1 MPNLPDF
8 RFSSQSLQ
16 DFEECQQRFFLRYI
30 QKMDWPAEESSPYLA
45 FEQFRQKGSQF
56 HACVEQYFHHGD
68 PEKIERLIKDD
79 DLRLWWKNFLR
90 FSMEQQFTTAS
101 SEILFQ
107 TSLQGHILIAKY
119 DLLVQQEDGSMT
131 IFDWKTSASLKRT
144 DREFLKKKMQTLVYP
159 YVLCGSAGSQ
169 SIQPAQVKL
178 VYWFPQYPDQ
188 PEQFPYSSI
197 QMQQDERVL
206 LERMEE
212 ITRKTLDEFPKTED
226 EKRCRYCVYRSY
238 CERGKRAANLFE
250 DDLELDFDLSELDM
264 DIDQA
269 LEIPY

>member
-1 MPNLPDF
+1 
-8 RFSSQSLQ
+8 
-16 DFEECQQRFFLRYI
+16 
-30 QKMDWPAEESSPYLA
+30 
-45 FEQFRQKGSQF
+45 
-56 HACVEQYFHHGD
+56 
-68 PEKIERLIKDD
+68 
-79 DLRLWWKNFLR
+79 
-90 FSMEQQFTTAS
+90 
-101 SEILFQ
+101 
-107 TSLQGHILIAKY
+107 
-119 DLLVQQEDGSMT
+119 
-131 IFDWKTSASLKRT
+131 
-144 DREFLKKKMQTLVYP
+144 MQTLVYP
-159 YVLCGSAGSQ
+159 YVLCRSAGSQ